1 MQRAPGSIAPS
12 PAEQSWQPWAIAL
25 AALAA
30 ATLLRMLIEPVLG
43 PGLQF
48 LTYFPAVFVT
58 AAFAGFYPAIL
69 VTVLSAGLA
78 QAFFSQ
84 HPRLDFGNPSAVLGL
99 TLFLSIGVGLGWLG
113 ESRLR
118 ALAQARREA
127 AEARRQEA
135 VAEASAIEA
144 EESAAQAEE
153 ETLRAED
160 EAARARQALEEVRAA
175 HERTHA
181 VLESTT
187 DGYFGVDRDW
197 RIGYLNRRGAELL
210 SAQGMVR
217 EGIIGRT
224 VWEVW
229 PDLLGTELERQHR
242 RAMMERVE
250 CTFEVWYAGYQ
261 RWYEMHDF
269 PTPDGGLGIFFRDIT
284 ERRRFEERLQQAQ
297 RMDAVGRLAG
307 GVAHEV
313 NNQMTVVLGASAFL
327 LRRPDLP
334 DWVRDDVEHIRQA
347 AQRSGAITGQLLA
360 FGRRQLLHPE
370 PVDLNEVVT
379 GMDTLLRRTLG
390 AAIRLELELGRGL
403 PRAMVD
409 HGQITQALLNLI
421 LNARDAMPDGGVLR
435 IGTGE
440 VEVKPGN
447 DLDGGSEATPG
458 AYVQLQ
464 VSDTGL
470 GIDSAVL
477 GRIFEPF
484 FTTKPFGQG
493 TGLGLAM
500 VYGMVRQSGGYVTAS
515 SKQGRGT
522 TFAIYLPRQMEEVSV
537 PAAPA
542 SDEPGKVPR
551 PHTGPPIAVVAEDE
565 VAVRGLVARILQEE
579 GFEVLEAGDGA
590 EALRLVDQAHLD
602 GRLRL
607 VVTDLA
613 MPTMGGRE
621 LAERLREH
629 GHRIPILFITGYT
642 EEDVERLG
650 LLGAGQEVLRK
661 PFAPDAL
668 AQRARQLLSRTG
680 VHRPG

>member
-1 MQRAPGSIAPS
+1 MKHTPSSTAPS
-12 PAEQSWQPWAIAL
+12 PAEQSWQPWAIAV
-25 AALAA
+25 AAVAV
-30 ATLLRMLIEPVLG
+30 ATLARMMIEPVLG

-58 AAFAGFYPAIL
+58 AALAGFYPAVL
-69 VTVLSAGLA
+69 ATVLGAGLA
-78 QAFFSQ
+78 QSLFSGS
-84 HPRLDFGNPSAVLGL
+84 PRLEFGDPSAVLGV
-99 TLFLSIGVGLGWLG
+99 TLFLGIGVGMGWLG

-118 ALAQARREA
+118 ALAQARRET

-135 VAEASAIEA
+135 VAEAAAVEA

-160 EAARARQALEEVRAA
+160 EAARAQQALEEAREA
-175 HERTHA
+175 HQRTHA

-187 DGYFGVDRDW
+187 DGYLGVDRDW
-197 RIGYLNRRGAELL
+197 RIGYLNRRGTDLL
-210 SAQGMVR
+210 SAQGLPR
-217 EGIIGRT
+217 EAIMGRT

-229 PDLLGTELERQHR
+229 PDILGTELERQHR
-242 RAMMERVE
+242 RAMVERVE
-250 CTFEVWYAGYQ
+250 THFETWHPGYQ

-284 ERRRFEERLQQAQ
+284 ERRRFEDRLQQAQ

-313 NNQMTVVLGASAFL
+313 NNQMTVVLGASSFL

-334 DWVRDDVEHIRQA
+334 DWVRADVEQIRQA

-360 FGRRQLLHPE
+360 FGRRQLLHPA
-370 PVDLNEVVT
+370 PVDLNEIVG

-390 AAIRLELELGRGL
+390 ADIRLELELGPDL

-409 HGQITQALLNLI
+409 QGQITQAFLNLV

-435 IGTGE
+435 IGTAE

-447 DLDGGSEATPG
+447 DLDGGAEAAPG
-458 AYVQLQ
+458 DYVQLR

-470 GIDSAVL
+470 GIDPSVL

-484 FTTKPFGQG
+484 FSTKPFGQG

-500 VYGMVRQSGGYVTAS
+500 VYGMVRQSDGYVTVTS
-515 SKQGRGT
+515 RKGRGT
-522 TFAIYLPRQMEEVSV
+522 SFAIYLPRQIEEVPV
-537 PAAPA
+537 VAAPA
-542 SDEPGKVPR
+542 GVAPGMIPR
-551 PHTGPPIAVVAEDE
+551 PRGGPPTAVVAEDE
-565 VAVRGLVARILQEE
+565 AAVRKLVARILQEQ

-590 EALRLVDQAHLD
+590 EALGLVNQAHLD
-602 GRLRL
+602 GRLQL

-613 MPTMGGRE
+613 MPSMGGRE
-621 LAERLREH
+621 LAERLRDG
-629 GHRIPILFITGYT
+629 GHRVPILFITGYT
-642 EEDVERLG
+642 EDDVERLG
-650 LLGAGQEVLRK
+650 LLEADQEVLRK
-661 PFAPDAL
+661 PFAPDVL
-668 AQRARQLLSRTG
+668 AQRARQLMSRAG
-680 VHRPG
+680 